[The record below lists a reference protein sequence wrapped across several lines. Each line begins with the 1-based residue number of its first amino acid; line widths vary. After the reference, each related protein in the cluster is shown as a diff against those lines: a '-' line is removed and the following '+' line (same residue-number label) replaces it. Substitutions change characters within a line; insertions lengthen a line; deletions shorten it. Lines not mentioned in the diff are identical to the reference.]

1 MRIVSKT
8 DAGQMRRSNQDAYAT
23 GEFSNGVVWA
33 VVCDGMG
40 GANGGNVAS
49 ATAVKIISEHISSS
63 YREGMGSNSVRTML
77 ESAITAA
84 NLEVYDMSQQSDD
97 YAGMGTTVV
106 AAVIINSVAHI
117 SHVGDS
123 RAYIFSVDRIEQIT
137 KDHSYVQRLIEDGK
151 LTKEEAKT
159 YPHRNIIT
167 RALGVEERL
176 LVDYDEI
183 ELGENDAI
191 MICTDGL
198 SSTVEA
204 DDMLEVFRN
213 YGFYEYPDSLVKLAN
228 SKGGPDNITVVIL
241 SL

>member
-1 MRIVSKT
+1 MEVFSKSDVGLVRT
-8 DAGQMRRSNQDAYAT
+8 QNQDD
-23 GEFSNGVVWA
+23 FRFGVISPSCAWA

-123 RAYIFSVDRIEQIT
+123 RAYVFSVDRIEQIT